1 MFILVIGRIVNPSRQ
16 ILIDDA
22 VENLSGV
29 ELRDWAT
36 NSSGPTY
43 YFANVAAV
51 SRDIERC

>member
-36 NSSGPTY
+36 NSSGPLN

-51 SRDIERC
+51 SRNIERC